1 MSYLTAASLIYH
13 TWTAWTF
20 KLPREIFLCAHMC
33 IYHFVMV
40 LARFFSFHP
49 HIPGMCL
56 WEIWLGYCGFFIF
69 SNQTLWRVEA
79 HTSKLLCGRWR
90 CRPTVCQLLCVTPG
104 SPSMR
109 EKAGSAHW
117 QPADTCTPTQ
127 NRPST
132 TLECELHTETFLT
145 IPHFVPSLFCSLS
158 LTARSHCVLFLLI
171 KHFRVMPGLCS
182 PSQQSTRE
190 VRELSWAPGGGK
202 KEIKRLPLPFADASL
217 KMLWLRALCCH
228 YSNLPCAIPGIHA
241 RVCGA
246 LHCSSLLL
254 SLPKYSFPGYKQ
266 QLLM

>member
-1 MSYLTAASLIYH
+1 M
-13 TWTAWTF
+13 
-20 KLPREIFLCAHMC
+20 
-33 IYHFVMV
+33 
-40 LARFFSFHP
+40 
-49 HIPGMCL
+49 
-56 WEIWLGYCGFFIF
+56 
-69 SNQTLWRVEA
+69 
-79 HTSKLLCGRWR
+79 
-90 CRPTVCQLLCVTPG
+90 CQLLWVTPG
-104 SPSMR
+104 SPSTR

-132 TLECELHTETFLT
+132 ALECELHTETFLT
-145 IPHFVPSLFCSLS
+145 IPHFAPSLFCSLG
-158 LTARSHCVLFLLI
+158 LTARSHSVLFLLI

-246 LHCSSLLL
+246 LHCSSLPLTP
-254 SLPKYSFPGYKQ
+254 SPHFPPFLPKAFSGNPTCATALVLFVRRTYC
-266 QLLM
+266 LLLYMFFAPRPVLDSIVGKALSQHSVNSLSPLRVRNFF